1 MHKTKTKRT
10 TIKTFFSSIF
20 SYFPHQF
27 VHCRDSDVQLAEIVR
42 MFHPGKHFFQ
52 ILLIDQSYSLIR
64 MQIDYYEV
72 YKQLN
77 GTETSWQDISPA
89 QLSFCPPRA
98 QYQDQKFNYSR
109 DHSRLAQLH
118 HLKCIRNLVTST
130 HPVLL
135 HSQKAKKE
143 VAVRSAVVDVTL

>member
-1 MHKTKTKRT
+1 MNWASEKGNRKAPTITKRT
-10 TIKTFFSSIF
+10 STTKFFSSIF

-89 QLSFCPPRA
+89 QLSFGPPRT
-98 QYQDQKFNYSR
+98 QYIKVKTSQEITVD
-109 DHSRLAQLH
+109 LH
-118 HLKCIRNLVTST
+118 DCIF
-130 HPVLL
+130 
-135 HSQKAKKE
+135 
-143 VAVRSAVVDVTL
+143 